1 MQRYD
6 TFPDSVQAV
15 ITRRAFTALNEI
27 PTAVYAASQNKAIKV
42 GFKDFNGRN
51 FGYAFRLES
60 TAYRN
65 TVEARDRVHEEGR
78 HARED
83 VREMVRLEARSRL
96 VDQHGLPGLGPA
108 RLQGL
113 RRDAARGGCK
123 Y

>member
-1 MQRYD
+1 M
-6 TFPDSVQAV
+6 QAV

-65 TVEARDRVHEEGR
+65 TVEGAIECMKKDGTLVKMYEKWYGSQARP
-78 HARED
+78 
-83 VREMVRLEARSRL
+83 RL
-96 VDQHGLPGLGPA
+96 VDQHDLPGLRRAG
-108 RLQGL
+108 LQGL
-113 RRDAARGGCK
+113 RRHAARGCV
-123 Y
+123 